1 MAEIAIKIVSALAM
15 IVPVL
20 ALIRAIIHALFPEKV
35 IISDHKGKVLRTIT
49 AESVI
54 RDNPA
59 ELKRFHKD
67 VQRRI
72 RDAKAA

>member
-1 MAEIAIKIVSALAM
+1 MAEIAIKILSSVAVFGPL
-15 IVPVL
+15 IVL
-20 ALIRAIIHALFPEKV
+20 GRSLFQALFPAKIV
-35 IISDHKGKVLRTIT
+35 ITNHNGRIVKEIT
-49 AESVI
+49 AESAI